1 MKVMLID
8 SGETYLERTRT
19 MGKPYPHSGIGY
31 LSTVLHEEG
40 HDVIIVDMA
49 AQNLKTTEVIDL
61 VERMHCD
68 VVALSSMT
76 YAMSCTYSIA
86 EAAKAADITVIT
98 GGVHPTLLPEQT
110 LKECSSIDYVVCGE
124 GELVFPEL
132 LARLESDTIDNLPNL
147 AYRKGT
153 KIKKNPIQY
162 IPDLDRLPFP
172 DWSLFDY
179 SLYYRLKTDEGE
191 IALYQINSSRGC
203 PYTCTF
209 CSPLHGKKVRFRSA
223 ESLVEEI
230 RLNYDTVKAQ
240 HFDFADSNATL
251 NRKNFMRMCT
261 LLIEEGLSDSVG
273 WSIDTHVGHV
283 DRALLE
289 LAKKAG
295 LKFMSIGVE
304 SGDQT
309 MLHHLGKKTTL
320 SQIEDV
326 IKTATDLGIHVKCS
340 LLLGHPYE
348 TEETAEKTF
357 QFALYLRRKYKI
369 EYYYNLVDVYPGTS
383 LFRMV
388 EKGEGGARWI
398 EGKRNNW
405 AAYRRDEPMIE
416 VNDLSEKKLINM
428 YEKYAH
434 FLDRE
439 KGRNFY
445 EGD

>member
-1 MKVMLID
+1 M
-8 SGETYLERTRT
+8 T
-19 MGKPYPHSGIGY
+19 
-31 LSTVLHEEG
+31 
-40 HDVIIVDMA
+40 
-49 AQNLKTTEVIDL
+49 
-61 VERMHCD
+61 
-68 VVALSSMT
+68 VVA
-76 YAMSCTYSIA
+76 
-86 EAAKAADITVIT
+86 

-124 GELVFPEL
+124 GEFVFPEL
-132 LARLESDTIDNLPNL
+132 LAHLESDTIDTLPNL
-147 AYRKGT
+147 AYRDGT
-153 KIKKNPIQY
+153 RIKKNPIQY
-162 IPDLDRLPFP
+162 IPDLDALPFP

-191 IALYQINSSRGC
+191 ITLYQINSSRGC

-223 ESLVEEI
+223 ESLAEEI

-251 NRKNFMRMCT
+251 NRKNFVRLCN
-261 LLIEEGLSDSVG
+261 LLIEEGLSDTVG
-273 WSIDTHVGHV
+273 WSIDTHANHV

-295 LKFMSIGVE
+295 LRFMSIGVE

-309 MLHHLGKKTTL
+309 MIHHIGKNITL
-320 SQIEDV
+320 SQIEDA
-326 IKTATDLGIHVKCS
+326 IKTAANLGIRVKCS

-348 TEETAEKTF
+348 TAETAEKTF

-369 EYYYNLVDVYPGTS
+369 EYYYNLVDVYPDTN
-383 LFRMV
+383 LFHMV
-388 EKGEGGARWI
+388 EKGEGGSRWI
-398 EGKRNNW
+398 QGKRNNW

-416 VNDLSEKKLINM
+416 VNDLNEEKLNSL

-439 KGRNFY
+439 KGSNFY
-445 EGD
+445 EGG